1 MNKLKKYL
9 LAIGWPVILVA
20 ALTLIGGPAV
30 LSGGSRSNHKGDDD
44 FERSKRGSKVITLAE
59 DLEMSPGETIE
70 LDPVKVGQFSFVS
83 FLGTHSGGFTPVI
96 GDFVFSTEK
105 EKFSDPVPRSKFGC
119 NIAGGDNGGV
129 GFCDIAPAGRISTLR
144 VGGPFLAGRLTNQ
157 SRSTILVTLKVYLSK

>member
-9 LAIGWPVILVA
+9 LAIGWLVIPVA

-30 LSGGSRSNHKGDDD
+30 LSEAKG
-44 FERSKRGSKVITLAE
+44 GSKVITLVE
-59 DLEMSPGETIE
+59 DLAMYPREIIE

-83 FLGTHSGGFTPVI
+83 FLGTHDGPFKPVI

-129 GFCDIAPAGRISTLR
+129 AFCDIAPTGRISTLR
-144 VGGPFLAGRLTNQ
+144 VGGPFLAGRLTNATGTDV
-157 SRSTILVTLKVYLSK
+157 SVTLKVYLSN